1 MDMKFTMKETHNNT
15 KDSEYFLGLL
25 KDQFVVFY
33 ALTNVAI
40 ASYKSA
46 RKNYYAKGYL
56 GSSKRKRQTKA
67 EKS

>member
-1 MDMKFTMKETHNNT
+1 MKQKCDKT
-15 KDSEYFLGLL
+15 KDDEFFLDLL
-25 KDQFVVFY
+25 IDQFVLFY

-46 RKNYYAKGYL
+46 RKNYYAKGYS
-56 GSSKRKRQTKA
+56 GFSKRMRQTKA

>member
-1 MDMKFTMKETHNNT
+1 MKQKCAKT
-15 KDSEYFLGLL
+15 KDNEFFLDLL
-25 KDQFVVFY
+25 IDQFVLFY

-40 ASYKSA
+40 AFYKSA
-46 RKNYYAKGYL
+46 RKNYHAKGYL

>member
-1 MDMKFTMKETHNNT
+1 MKQKCDKT
-15 KDSEYFLGLL
+15 KDDEFFLDLL
-25 KDQFVVFY
+25 IDQFVLFY

>member
-1 MDMKFTMKETHNNT
+1 MKQKCAKT
-15 KDSEYFLGLL
+15 KDNEFFLDLL
-25 KDQFVVFY
+25 MDQFVLFY

-46 RKNYYAKGYL
+46 RKNYYAKGHL
-56 GSSKRKRQTKA
+56 GSSKRNRQTKA

>member
-1 MDMKFTMKETHNNT
+1 MKQKCDKT
-15 KDSEYFLGLL
+15 KDDEFFLDLL
-25 KDQFVVFY
+25 IDQFVLFY

-56 GSSKRKRQTKA
+56 GSSKRNRQTKA
-67 EKS
+67 ENT